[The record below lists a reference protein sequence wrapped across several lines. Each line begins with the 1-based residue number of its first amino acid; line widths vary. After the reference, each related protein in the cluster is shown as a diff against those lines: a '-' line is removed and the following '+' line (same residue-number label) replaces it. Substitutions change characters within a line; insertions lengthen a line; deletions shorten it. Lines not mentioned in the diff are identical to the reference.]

1 MVTWL
6 FIQEILYVI
15 ILIRLLDLS
24 FDVHDVVVG
33 GRLATSVKK
42 NLVLMGYDQEADK
55 THQEV
60 NEDVISDLFDESV
73 LLTFSI
79 EWAGF
84 G

>member
-1 MVTWL
+1 
-6 FIQEILYVI
+6 
-15 ILIRLLDLS
+15 
-24 FDVHDVVVG
+24 
-33 GRLATSVKK
+33 
-42 NLVLMGYDQEADK
+42 MGYDQEADK

-73 LLTFSI
+73 PLTFSI